1 MADILPECLIQKILC
16 FLSYTEA
23 TRMRILSKTWLQ
35 AWSTLPNLDFT
46 INCWEGNT
54 MSDYSQL
61 VDTIMERY
69 RKGKIPIER
78 FELLENI
85 NDSHKDFYFPLIDKW
100 LDIALQNGVKDLF
113 LEFTSYPTPILTILA
128 GKSLRELVLCY
139 CTLMPVSLSS
149 GVVNCNSLKKISL
162 SHVTLDENTFDT
174 LFNSCPLIVSFILEY
189 CSGMTLRKIKS
200 DSLKVLK
207 IHHLYG
213 IEEIDAPNLVSLDYM
228 GNQIPELKMA
238 RESSQLEHSKITLL
252 CRSSNAAWFCKL
264 KKLLSN
270 SSSSSKVTLQFFNC
284 TEISMTDL
292 QMDHIG
298 SIPRLDVLDV
308 YCLDQTMECPTFVDA
323 LLWSCHPRKLKLV
336 SNIIGTITHFID
348 RLPLQLRNLH
358 DEPIKS
364 TSSSFV
370 EVKVGHEGDK
380 AGMIDQHLDEHE
392 SELDVISIVGMPGL
406 GKTTLANKVYNNT
419 LVAGDHF
426 NVPAWCIIS
435 QKYNKSK
442 VLREILQQV
451 TGSEG
456 IESEDDCVKSY
467 KEHYSIKGDMLIA
480 CFPKV
485 KRGNRIILTSRS
497 SQVGLQIKC
506 RSDPLDLQL
515 LTPEKKATRMS
526 ILSKTWLQ
534 EWFTLPNLEFTINCW
549 EGNINTI
556 NTTMERYRKENIPIQ
571 KFELLELFANS
582 HEDFPLIDKWLDVA
596 LQNGVKDLYL
606 NFTSYPVPILT
617 ILAAKTLRELVLR
630 GSTLMSV
637 SLSSSVVNCNSLRKL
652 SLSHLSLDCLFH
664 PYVLFRKSS
673 KDQVGFLE
681 GLENSSS
688 FRDREIDAPNLVS
701 LDYMGNQIP
710 ELKIARE
717 STQLSTQKSMLRKF
731 LSNLS
736 SWSQVTLYFINC
748 GEINMTDLQMDH
760 IGSTPHVDILNVN
773 ILWKNQTMEC
783 PTYVDALLWS
793 CHPKRLNLH
802 SNIKTITRF
811 INRLMYMKSL
821 SHSTSHGSTLW
832 HCQLKEIKAFD
843 GENQSLQLRSWEL
856 AKRIVMEGKEKVHF
870 LLDW

>member
-46 INCWEGNT
+46 IDCWEGNT

-61 VDTIMERY
+61 VDTIIERY

-149 GVVNCNSLKKISL
+149 GVVNCNSLRKLSL

-189 CSGMTLRKIKS
+189 CSGLTMTLRKIKS

-207 IHHLYG
+207 IHQLYA

-292 QMDHIG
+292 QMDHID
-298 SIPRLDVLDV
+298 LYD
-308 YCLDQTMECPTFVDA
+308 
-323 LLWSCHPRKLKLV
+323 K
-336 SNIIGTITHFID
+336 
-348 RLPLQLRNLH
+348 
-358 DEPIKS
+358 PIES

-370 EVKVGHEGDK
+370 EVTVGHEGDK
-380 AGMIDQHLDEHE
+380 ARMIDQLLDEHE
-392 SELDVISIVGMPGL
+392 SKLDVISIVGMPGL
-406 GKTTLANKVYNNT
+406 GKTTLAKKVYNNT
-419 LVAGDHF
+419 LVASHF
-426 NVPAWCIIS
+426 NVRAWCIIS

-456 IESEDDCVKSY
+456 KESEDDFAENY
-467 KEHYSIKGDMLIA
+467 EEYYSIKG
-480 CFPKV
+480 
-485 KRGNRIILTSRS
+485 T
-497 SQVGLQIKC
+497 
-506 RSDPLDLQL
+506 
-515 LTPEKKATRMS
+515 
-526 ILSKTWLQ
+526 
-534 EWFTLPNLEFTINCW
+534 
-549 EGNINTI
+549 
-556 NTTMERYRKENIPIQ
+556 
-571 KFELLELFANS
+571 
-582 HEDFPLIDKWLDVA
+582 
-596 LQNGVKDLYL
+596 
-606 NFTSYPVPILT
+606 
-617 ILAAKTLRELVLR
+617 
-630 GSTLMSV
+630 
-637 SLSSSVVNCNSLRKL
+637 SSS
-652 SLSHLSLDCLFH
+652 
-664 PYVLFRKSS
+664 
-673 KDQVGFLE
+673 
-681 GLENSSS
+681 
-688 FRDREIDAPNLVS
+688 
-701 LDYMGNQIP
+701 
-710 ELKIARE
+710 
-717 STQLSTQKSMLRKF
+717 
-731 LSNLS
+731 
-736 SWSQVTLYFINC
+736 
-748 GEINMTDLQMDH
+748 
-760 IGSTPHVDILNVN
+760 
-773 ILWKNQTMEC
+773 
-783 PTYVDALLWS
+783 
-793 CHPKRLNLH
+793 
-802 SNIKTITRF
+802 
-811 INRLMYMKSL
+811 
-821 SHSTSHGSTLW
+821 
-832 HCQLKEIKAFD
+832 
-843 GENQSLQLRSWEL
+843 
-856 AKRIVMEGKEKVHF
+856 
-870 LLDW
+870 